1 MKTIFL
7 TFDYELFFGEDSGS
21 LEKSILKPTNLL
33 LDTLKECKAPATF
46 YIDTIYIE
54 KLLEYNLLDE
64 YELVKL
70 QIQRMIKEGHRVE
83 LHLHPH
89 WYDAIYIPETK
100 RWKFPTYEHYRL
112 HSYDEKDIEII
123 FDKSVELLY
132 NIVHEVDSNYKFYS
146 YRAGGW
152 CIQPFDKIKPS
163 LEKHGIFV
171 DSSVAPEMHYD
182 SKAQYFDFRNSPQ
195 KSIYKFS
202 DNPIIEEING
212 DFIEIASSVFEMNF
226 IEKILNKLLK
236 KYSNHMLYGDG
247 KGIVV
252 VNRGNLFSRF
262 KTSKRI
268 ITLDD
273 ISNFI
278 IIYFINKI
286 SYKNTI
292 FLSHPKFLTDYSFK
306 SIRKIA
312 SLKSIHFKV
321 INKESTD
328 I

>member
-1 MKTIFL
+1 MKNIFL
-7 TFDYELFFGEDSGS
+7 TFDYELFLGEDSGS
-21 LEKSILKPTNLL
+21 LENSILKPTDLL
-33 LDTLKECKAPATF
+33 LDTLKECTAPATF

-54 KLLEYNLLDE
+54 KLLEHNLLDE
-64 YELVKL
+64 YKLVKL

-112 HSYDEKDIEII
+112 HSYNETEIEHI

-171 DSSVAPEMHYD
+171 DSSSAYGMKSESIAH
-182 SKAQYFDFRNSPQ
+182 YFDFTNMPN
-195 KSIYKFS
+195 KDIYKFY
-202 DNPIIEEING
+202 DNILEENQSG
-212 DFIEIASSVFEMNF
+212 SFTEIASSVVSISVMF
-226 IEKILNKLLK
+226 KILNKLLLK
-236 KYSNHMLYGDG
+236 LIKYQIYGDG
-247 KGIVV
+247 KGVDFNSTTV
-252 VNRGNLFSRF
+252 LSKFRR
-262 KTSKRI
+262 SKRI
-268 ITLDD
+268 LSIES
-273 ISNFI
+273 ISRFL
-278 IIYFINKI
+278 INKLI
-286 SYKNTI
+286 LQVKFNNVVLT
-292 FLSHPKFLTDYSFK
+292 SHPKFLS
-306 SIRKIA
+306 
-312 SLKSIHFKV
+312 
-321 INKESTD
+321 KESFEVIKVLAKKYQIITFKE